1 MSPWRELAAALADEL
16 VRLDKL
22 RSPEWIAAV
31 RAVPR
36 HELVPVHYRYDEA
49 TGSWTRYPTSDDLPL
64 VYSNTALFVLPGG
77 RSSTSMPGLMTRM
90 LESLDLD
97 DDQDVLEI
105 GTGTGYNAGLLA
117 HRLGDQHVTSVDIE
131 TDLVELA
138 RRRLAR
144 LGYAPTLVAADGVT
158 GHAAGAPYHR
168 IIVTCSVH
176 AVPWA
181 WIEQLRPAG
190 LLLVDLKLGPLAG
203 NLVLLRRD
211 DDRAE
216 GRFDPTYA
224 SFMPMRHAA
233 VPGTPATSRP
243 GSGPVYE
250 RTTDLDLPHPW
261 EHGIVW
267 FLAHHAFPAG
277 TRFSLCP
284 DDDGSQVPRHTVL
297 AAPDGSWCQVDADPV
312 ATGVRR
318 VREAGTHRLW
328 SLVEGAHRRWVQ
340 LGRPGWERFG
350 YTATHDKQWTWLD
363 DPANPL
369 QNVSG
374 AAGAAQ

>member
-1 MSPWRELAAALADEL
+1 M
-16 VRLDKL
+16 
-22 RSPEWIAAV
+22 
-31 RAVPR
+31 
-36 HELVPVHYRYDEA
+36 
-49 TGSWTRYPTSDDLPL
+49 
-64 VYSNTALFVLPGG
+64 
-77 RSSTSMPGLMTRM
+77 
-90 LESLDLD
+90 
-97 DDQDVLEI
+97 
-105 GTGTGYNAGLLA
+105 
-117 HRLGDQHVTSVDIE
+117 
-131 TDLVELA
+131 
-138 RRRLAR
+138 
-144 LGYAPTLVAADGVT
+144 
-158 GHAAGAPYHR
+158 
-168 IIVTCSVH
+168 
-176 AVPWA
+176 PWA

-211 DDRAE
+211 GDRAE

-267 FLAHHAFPAG
+267 FLAHHALPAG

-312 ATGVRR
+312 AAGVRR

-328 SLVEGAHRRWVQ
+328 SLVEGAHQRWVQ

-350 YTATHDKQWTWLD
+350 YTATRDTQWTWLD
-363 DPANPL
+363 DPENRL
-369 QNVSG
+369 QNGPG
-374 AAGAAQ
+374 AGEAAR